1 MGTKIE
7 IFFLLRE
14 CFWDF
19 FMFSR
24 YFGGFCF
31 VFNKFSINFAA
42 EKNNIWCLSSV
53 GWMAN
58 YKKKIKHNDEKNKN
72 ARVSR
77 LHHHC
82 SCHDRR

>member
-42 EKNNIWCLSSV
+42 EKKNMGAFPTSV
-53 GWMAN
+53 GWQFT
-58 YKKKIKHNDEKNKN
+58 KKKI
-72 ARVSR
+72 
-77 LHHHC
+77 
-82 SCHDRR
+82 

>member
-42 EKNNIWCLSSV
+42 EKNNIWRLSSV

-58 YKKKIKHNDEKNKN
+58 YKKKRFKHNDEKNKN
-72 ARVSR
+72 ARAS
-77 LHHHC
+77 
-82 SCHDRR
+82 